1 MQCREDESYALLQF
15 KEGFDINKL
24 ASMNPLSYPKTTSW
38 NASKDCCSWDGIKCD
53 KHTNRVIHVDLRSS
67 QLYGKMDANSSLFH
81 LEHLR
86 NLDLSDNNFDYSQI
100 PHTIGELSQL
110 RYLNLSHTMFFGE
123 IPPQIS
129 HLSKL
134 LSLDLG
140 LNIDVSSP
148 SPRSSAVNLLKLESS
163 ILRSIIQNSTK
174 LETLQLSYVTI
185 SSTLPD
191 TLTNLTSLQALSL
204 YSSELHGEFPVGVFH
219 LPKLKYLD
227 LRYNHNLNGKLPE
240 FQSSS
245 LAQLELDDTGF
256 YGTLP
261 SSIGKLSS
269 LKKLSI
275 SGCHFYGNIPSSLGN
290 LTQLV
295 YISLEYNKF
304 RGDPSASL
312 ENRTKISELYVGY
325 NEFTIE
331 TISWI
336 GKFSSL
342 IGLDISSINVGSE
355 IPLFVA
361 NLTKLQ
367 YLSAQKSNMKGE
379 IPSWIMNLT
388 NLAYLNLAQ
397 NSLHGEIPNSLFRLE
412 NLERL
417 SLCDNLLH
425 GKVELDMFLK
435 FKKLSV
441 LNLSFNKFS
450 LLDGK
455 SSSNVTKSRIRVL
468 QLASCNLVKIPTF
481 IRDLNDLE
489 CLLLSNNSITTVPDW
504 LWRKESLI
512 SFTISYNSLIGE
524 IYSSICNLK
533 SLVRL
538 DLSFNNLSGNVPS
551 CLGNFSQHLEI
562 LMLKGNKLSGLIP
575 QTYLMGNSLQMID
588 FSKNNLQ
595 GRLPRTLVNCK
606 WLEYFDIRHNN
617 INDSFPFWL
626 GDLPELKVLDLSNN
640 EFYGDIECYGNNTCT
655 FPKLHIIDLSH
666 NEFSGN
672 FPTEMIRR
680 WKAMKTSNTSQL
692 QYEQEAFYFQSL
704 NYKGYWTET
713 DPYSFTI
720 SNKGLV
726 MVYNRLQEFFNM
738 IAIDFS
744 SNKINGEIPHII
756 GDLKGLVS
764 LNLSNNFL
772 IGNIPSSL
780 SKLSNLESL
789 DLSLNKLSGKIPQQL
804 TQLTF
809 LEFFNVSFNNL
820 SGNIPQNK
828 QFATF
833 LDNSFEGNKGL
844 CGDQLSHKCLDH
856 TRPSFSSS
864 SADDDDDDSGF
875 LFELD
880 WKVVLIGYG
889 SGFVVGVLGSTFY
902 HKVIGWLKRV
912 F

>member
-53 KHTNRVIHVDLRSS
+53 KHTNRVIRVDLRSS

-110 RYLNLSHTMFFGE
+110 RYLNLSHSMFFGE
-123 IPPQIS
+123 IPTQIS

-148 SPRSSAVNLLKLESS
+148 SPRSSAVNLLKLKSS

-261 SSIGKLSS
+261 LSIGKLSS

-425 GKVELDMFLK
+425 GKVKLDMFLK

-450 LLDGK
+450 LMGGK
-455 SSSNVTKSRIRVL
+455 SFFQCDRVSN
-468 QLASCNLVKIPTF
+468 P
-481 IRDLNDLE
+481 
-489 CLLLSNNSITTVPDW
+489 CL
-504 LWRKESLI
+504 
-512 SFTISYNSLIGE
+512 TI
-524 IYSSICNLK
+524 
-533 SLVRL
+533 
-538 DLSFNNLSGNVPS
+538 
-551 CLGNFSQHLEI
+551 
-562 LMLKGNKLSGLIP
+562 
-575 QTYLMGNSLQMID
+575 
-588 FSKNNLQ
+588 
-595 GRLPRTLVNCK
+595 
-606 WLEYFDIRHNN
+606 
-617 INDSFPFWL
+617 
-626 GDLPELKVLDLSNN
+626 
-640 EFYGDIECYGNNTCT
+640 
-655 FPKLHIIDLSH
+655 
-666 NEFSGN
+666 
-672 FPTEMIRR
+672 
-680 WKAMKTSNTSQL
+680 
-692 QYEQEAFYFQSL
+692 
-704 NYKGYWTET
+704 
-713 DPYSFTI
+713 
-720 SNKGLV
+720 
-726 MVYNRLQEFFNM
+726 
-738 IAIDFS
+738 
-744 SNKINGEIPHII
+744 
-756 GDLKGLVS
+756 
-764 LNLSNNFL
+764 
-772 IGNIPSSL
+772 
-780 SKLSNLESL
+780 
-789 DLSLNKLSGKIPQQL
+789 
-804 TQLTF
+804 
-809 LEFFNVSFNNL
+809 
-820 SGNIPQNK
+820 
-828 QFATF
+828 
-833 LDNSFEGNKGL
+833 
-844 CGDQLSHKCLDH
+844 
-856 TRPSFSSS
+856 
-864 SADDDDDDSGF
+864 GF
-875 LFELD
+875 LQF
-880 WKVVLIGYG
+880 G
-889 SGFVVGVLGSTFY
+889 
-902 HKVIGWLKRV
+902 
-912 F
+912 

>member
-1 MQCREDESYALLQF
+1 
-15 KEGFDINKL
+15 
-24 ASMNPLSYPKTTSW
+24 
-38 NASKDCCSWDGIKCD
+38 
-53 KHTNRVIHVDLRSS
+53 
-67 QLYGKMDANSSLFH
+67 
-81 LEHLR
+81 
-86 NLDLSDNNFDYSQI
+86 
-100 PHTIGELSQL
+100 
-110 RYLNLSHTMFFGE
+110 
-123 IPPQIS
+123 
-129 HLSKL
+129 
-134 LSLDLG
+134 
-140 LNIDVSSP
+140 
-148 SPRSSAVNLLKLESS
+148 
-163 ILRSIIQNSTK
+163 
-174 LETLQLSYVTI
+174 
-185 SSTLPD
+185 
-191 TLTNLTSLQALSL
+191 
-204 YSSELHGEFPVGVFH
+204 
-219 LPKLKYLD
+219 
-227 LRYNHNLNGKLPE
+227 
-240 FQSSS
+240 
-245 LAQLELDDTGF
+245 
-256 YGTLP
+256 
-261 SSIGKLSS
+261 
-269 LKKLSI
+269 
-275 SGCHFYGNIPSSLGN
+275 
-290 LTQLV
+290 
-295 YISLEYNKF
+295 
-304 RGDPSASL
+304 
-312 ENRTKISELYVGY
+312 
-325 NEFTIE
+325 
-331 TISWI
+331 
-336 GKFSSL
+336 
-342 IGLDISSINVGSE
+342 
-355 IPLFVA
+355 
-361 NLTKLQ
+361 
-367 YLSAQKSNMKGE
+367 
-379 IPSWIMNLT
+379 
-388 NLAYLNLAQ
+388 
-397 NSLHGEIPNSLFRLE
+397 
-412 NLERL
+412 
-417 SLCDNLLH
+417 
-425 GKVELDMFLK
+425 
-435 FKKLSV
+435 
-441 LNLSFNKFS
+441 
-450 LLDGK
+450 
-455 SSSNVTKSRIRVL
+455 
-468 QLASCNLVKIPTF
+468 
-481 IRDLNDLE
+481 
-489 CLLLSNNSITTVPDW
+489 
-504 LWRKESLI
+504 
-512 SFTISYNSLIGE
+512 
-524 IYSSICNLK
+524 
-533 SLVRL
+533 
-538 DLSFNNLSGNVPS
+538 
-551 CLGNFSQHLEI
+551 
-562 LMLKGNKLSGLIP
+562 
-575 QTYLMGNSLQMID
+575 MGNSLQMID

-595 GRLPRTLVNCK
+595 GRLPRTLVNCR

-640 EFYGDIECYGNNTCT
+640 EFYGDIECYGNMTCT

-680 WKAMKTSNTSQL
+680 WKAMKTCNTSQL

-744 SNKINGEIPHII
+744 SNKINGEIPHVI

-833 LDNSFEGNKGL
+833 LDDSFEGNNGL